1 MDINCQNYKR
11 YTTID
16 ILEEAGS
23 EDAKSIDDSKKLLRG
38 LHVVLEA
45 SVLSWG
51 TEKKKKKKETKHIRK
66 KKLCLLPSPSY
77 CKYDSILLLLTP
89 KLTQTATS
97 INKHYLTIDWDECNT
112 WTLKLH
118 E

>member
-51 TEKKKKKKETKHIRK
+51 RGKKKKRNQTYKKKETVSVAFT
-66 KKLCLLPSPSY
+66 KLL
-77 CKYDSILLLLTP
+77 
-89 KLTQTATS
+89 
-97 INKHYLTIDWDECNT
+97 
-112 WTLKLH
+112 
-118 E
+118 

>member
-1 MDINCQNYKR
+1 MYSKSEPYFKLIFQLVECIINKTTMDINSQNYKR

-23 EDAKSIDDSKKLLRG
+23 EDAKSIGDVKKLLRG

-51 TEKKKKKKETKHIRK
+51 RAKKKKKETKHIRK
-66 KKLCLLPSPSY
+66 KKLCLLPS
-77 CKYDSILLLLTP
+77 T
-89 KLTQTATS
+89 KLWFDIAS
-97 INKHYLTIDWDECNT
+97 FNSKINPNSNINQ
-112 WTLKLH
+112 
-118 E
+118 

>member
-23 EDAKSIDDSKKLLRG
+23 EDAKSIDDIKKLLRG

-45 SVLSWG
+45 SVLS
-51 TEKKKKKKETKHIRK
+51 
-66 KKLCLLPSPSY
+66 
-77 CKYDSILLLLTP
+77 
-89 KLTQTATS
+89 
-97 INKHYLTIDWDECNT
+97 
-112 WTLKLH
+112 
-118 E
+118 

>member
-23 EDAKSIDDSKKLLRG
+23 EDAKSIDDIKKLLRG

-51 TEKKKKKKETKHIRK
+51 TEKKKKERNQTYKKKETVSVAFT
-66 KKLCLLPSPSY
+66 KLL
-77 CKYDSILLLLTP
+77 
-89 KLTQTATS
+89 
-97 INKHYLTIDWDECNT
+97 
-112 WTLKLH
+112 
-118 E
+118 